1 MQCANPSSLFSC
13 ICGLNYYKDLV
24 GYCVCW
30 GWGWWCVWMGVD
42 ITDMCGRVHAITD
55 AFFSFLFFKVHFNLE
70 VLFLRVFFFPP

>member
-1 MQCANPSSLFSC
+1 
-13 ICGLNYYKDLV
+13 
-24 GYCVCW
+24 
-30 GWGWWCVWMGVD
+30 MGVG